1 MRLISLKNLLN
12 QRAKTK
18 QKKAFENAKRTLKGK
33 QNVLNCFESKIF
45 PIGKQTQGKR
55 RLFDLACVAKVSD
68 RTCLKILT
76 PK

>member
-33 QNVLNCFESKIF
+33 
-45 PIGKQTQGKR
+45 
-55 RLFDLACVAKVSD
+55 
-68 RTCLKILT
+68 
-76 PK
+76 